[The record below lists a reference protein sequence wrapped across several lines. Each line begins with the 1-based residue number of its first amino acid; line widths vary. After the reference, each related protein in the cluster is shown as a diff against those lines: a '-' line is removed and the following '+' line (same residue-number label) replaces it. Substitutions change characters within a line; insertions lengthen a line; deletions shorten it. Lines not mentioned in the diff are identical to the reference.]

1 MRLLVGLLR
10 RGRVLGAWIR
20 LAWVDGQPSAV
31 LYDAKGRVVSVV
43 ELDVADGVVRR
54 SALWS
59 TPASL
64 VISDRCLMWRDCR
77 PRRTPNSEPRST
89 VTQRTGIP
97 SRTARRAVIKSS
109 SHYWQSRLQ
118 PSRHAAGPVYLCSAA
133 LDANARS
140 CRIPRPAPSLCCR
153 AAAKVLPPAP
163 SPAAAPA
170 LMARSWAARERAGGG
185 SAVTC
190 YRDVKA
196 ALVASDQTWVKEEHD
211 VDEGRLGIG
220 LDCGPPVNRWHG

>member
-64 VISDRCLMWRDCR
+64 VISDRCLMWRDCQGR
-77 PRRTPNSEPRST
+77 KP
-89 VTQRTGIP
+89 
-97 SRTARRAVIKSS
+97 
-109 SHYWQSRLQ
+109 
-118 PSRHAAGPVYLCSAA
+118 
-133 LDANARS
+133 
-140 CRIPRPAPSLCCR
+140 
-153 AAAKVLPPAP
+153 
-163 SPAAAPA
+163 
-170 LMARSWAARERAGGG
+170 
-185 SAVTC
+185 
-190 YRDVKA
+190 
-196 ALVASDQTWVKEEHD
+196 ASDLRSSQRPQPASRFSGT
-211 VDEGRLGIG
+211 
-220 LDCGPPVNRWHG
+220 

>member
-97 SRTARRAVIKSS
+97 SRTAAQGASSWTFSITQCDAVGK
-109 SHYWQSRLQ
+109 L
-118 PSRHAAGPVYLCSAA
+118 AG
-133 LDANARS
+133 ARS
-140 CRIPRPAPSLCCR
+140 VADAP
-153 AAAKVLPPAP
+153 
-163 SPAAAPA
+163 
-170 LMARSWAARERAGGG
+170 
-185 SAVTC
+185 
-190 YRDVKA
+190 
-196 ALVASDQTWVKEEHD
+196 
-211 VDEGRLGIG
+211 GR
-220 LDCGPPVNRWHG
+220 R

>member
-1 MRLLVGLLR
+1 MRLLAGLLR

-97 SRTARRAVIKSS
+97 SRTAVVRA
-109 SHYWQSRLQ
+109 L
-118 PSRHAAGPVYLCSAA
+118 A
-133 LDANARS
+133 
-140 CRIPRPAPSLCCR
+140 
-153 AAAKVLPPAP
+153 
-163 SPAAAPA
+163 
-170 LMARSWAARERAGGG
+170 
-185 SAVTC
+185 
-190 YRDVKA
+190 
-196 ALVASDQTWVKEEHD
+196 
-211 VDEGRLGIG
+211 GIG
-220 LDCGPPVNRWHG
+220 SGHAVWVSGAG

>member
-97 SRTARRAVIKSS
+97 SRTAAICAC
-109 SHYWQSRLQ
+109 
-118 PSRHAAGPVYLCSAA
+118 RHGGPAT
-133 LDANARS
+133 
-140 CRIPRPAPSLCCR
+140 PRDWLASDHIRGLEG
-153 AAAKVLPPAP
+153 V
-163 SPAAAPA
+163 
-170 LMARSWAARERAGGG
+170 
-185 SAVTC
+185 
-190 YRDVKA
+190 
-196 ALVASDQTWVKEEHD
+196 LVA
-211 VDEGRLGIG
+211 
-220 LDCGPPVNRWHG
+220 

>member
-10 RGRVLGAWIR
+10 RGPVLGAWIR

-97 SRTARRAVIKSS
+97 SRTA
-109 SHYWQSRLQ
+109 
-118 PSRHAAGPVYLCSAA
+118 
-133 LDANARS
+133 D
-140 CRIPRPAPSLCCR
+140 PAC
-153 AAAKVLPPAP
+153 
-163 SPAAAPA
+163 
-170 LMARSWAARERAGGG
+170 M
-185 SAVTC
+185 
-190 YRDVKA
+190 
-196 ALVASDQTWVKEEHD
+196 
-211 VDEGRLGIG
+211 
-220 LDCGPPVNRWHG
+220 

>member
-10 RGRVLGAWIR
+10 RGRVLGAWIL

-77 PRRTPNSEPRST
+77 PPRTPNSEPRST
-89 VTQRTGIP
+89 VTQRTGIRPERRISHVGTLP
-97 SRTARRAVIKSS
+97 SVTMRDGDSPHRIIRDAATAG
-109 SHYWQSRLQ
+109 LQ
-118 PSRHAAGPVYLCSAA
+118 
-133 LDANARS
+133 
-140 CRIPRPAPSLCCR
+140 
-153 AAAKVLPPAP
+153 
-163 SPAAAPA
+163 
-170 LMARSWAARERAGGG
+170 
-185 SAVTC
+185 
-190 YRDVKA
+190 
-196 ALVASDQTWVKEEHD
+196 
-211 VDEGRLGIG
+211 
-220 LDCGPPVNRWHG
+220 

>member
-1 MRLLVGLLR
+1 MRLLIGLLR

-97 SRTARRAVIKSS
+97 SRTADLAPPTGNPHAVRLAFRRVSKP
-109 SHYWQSRLQ
+109 SRL
-118 PSRHAAGPVYLCSAA
+118 
-133 LDANARS
+133 
-140 CRIPRPAPSLCCR
+140 R
-153 AAAKVLPPAP
+153 A
-163 SPAAAPA
+163 
-170 LMARSWAARERAGGG
+170 
-185 SAVTC
+185 
-190 YRDVKA
+190 
-196 ALVASDQTWVKEEHD
+196 
-211 VDEGRLGIG
+211 
-220 LDCGPPVNRWHG
+220 